1 MTWTLQHPMTSFK
14 LIPRAVA
21 LAATTLVALAAQAAS
36 VQVLVTDADG
46 KPVVDTVVLIEPA
59 IKPVLKPA
67 AAPVVIAQENLR
79 FAPFLTVVPAGSTL
93 RFLNRDS
100 YDHHV
105 RSVPSGPLGSM
116 PAVKS
121 FEMRLDAAESAP
133 AAGGRN
139 SEYDDYKPA
148 APRGKKTG
156 SSQADIKVET
166 AGPIGL
172 GCHLHASMRGQV
184 YVTDTPWFAKT
195 DENGIARIDNVP
207 EGAAQLVLWHPDQ
220 LQDQPAQQVQVTAE
234 ALKAAGKLNFV
245 PRKRRGA

>member
-1 MTWTLQHPMTSFK
+1 MTSSRPT
-14 LIPRAVA
+14 LRA
-21 LAATTLVALAAQAAS
+21 LALALTTLLALNAQAAS

-46 KPVVDTVVLIEPA
+46 KPAIDTVVLIEPA
-59 IKPVLKPA
+59 IKPLLKPP

-79 FAPFLTVVPAGSTL
+79 FAPFLTVVPAGTTL
-93 RFLNRDS
+93 RFLNRDT

-116 PAVKS
+116 PAVKN
-121 FEMRLDAAESAP
+121 FEIRLDAAESAP
-133 AAGGRN
+133 AAVGRK
-139 SEYDDYKPA
+139 SEYDDYQAA
-148 APRGKKTG
+148 APRAKKTG

-220 LQDQPAQQVQVTAE
+220 LQDQPPQPVQVSAE
-234 ALKAAGKLNFV
+234 ALKANGKLNFV

>member
-1 MTWTLQHPMTSFK
+1 MTHLQ
-14 LIPRAVA
+14 LIPRALALAVTTFVA
-21 LAATTLVALAAQAAS
+21 LGAHAAS

-46 KPVVDTVVLIEPA
+46 KPAIDTVVLIEPA
-59 IKPVLKPA
+59 IKPLLKPG
-67 AAPVVIAQENLR
+67 AAPVLIAQENLR
-79 FAPFLTVVPAGSTL
+79 FVPFLTVVPAGTTL

-116 PAVKS
+116 PAVKN
-121 FEMRLDAAESAP
+121 FELRLDGSESA
-133 AAGGRN
+133 AAGGGN
-139 SEYDDYKPA
+139 SGYDEYKSA
-148 APRGKKTG
+148 APRNKKSG
-156 SSQADIKVET
+156 SSQADIKVDA

-172 GCHLHASMRGQV
+172 GCHLHSSMRGQV

-195 DENGIARIDNVP
+195 DENGMARIDNVP

-220 LQDQPAQQVQVTAE
+220 LQEQPPQQVQVSAE
-234 ALKAAGKLNFV
+234 ALKASGKLNFV

>member
-1 MTWTLQHPMTSFK
+1 MSHLER
-14 LIPRAVA
+14 IPRALA
-21 LAATTLVALAAQAAS
+21 LALTTLVALGAQAAS

-46 KPVVDTVVLIEPA
+46 KPAIDTVVLIEPA
-59 IKPVLKPA
+59 IKPLLKPG
-67 AAPVVIAQENLR
+67 AAPVLIAQENLR
-79 FAPFLTVVPAGSTL
+79 FVPFLTVVPAGTTL

-121 FEMRLDAAESAP
+121 FEMRLDAAEVAP
-133 AAGGRN
+133 AGGGRV
-139 SEYDDYKPA
+139 SEYDDPRPT
-148 APRGKKTG
+148 APRKKSG
-156 SSQADIKVET
+156 SSQADIKVDA

-220 LQDQPAQQVQVTAE
+220 LQDQPPQQVQVSAE

-245 PRKRRGA
+245 PRKRRG

>member
-1 MTWTLQHPMTSFK
+1 
-14 LIPRAVA
+14 
-21 LAATTLVALAAQAAS
+21 
-36 VQVLVTDADG
+36 
-46 KPVVDTVVLIEPA
+46 
-59 IKPVLKPA
+59 
-67 AAPVVIAQENLR
+67 VIAQENLR
-79 FAPFLTVVPAGSTL
+79 FAPFLTVVPAGTTL
-93 RFLNRDS
+93 RFLNRDT

-116 PAVKS
+116 PAVKN
-121 FEMRLDAAESAP
+121 FEIRLDAAESAP
-133 AAGGRN
+133 AAGGRV
-139 SEYDDYKPA
+139 SEYGDDRPA
-148 APRGKKTG
+148 PARTKKTG
-156 SSQADIKVET
+156 SSQADIKVEM

-220 LQDQPAQQVQVTAE
+220 LQDQPAQPVQVTAE
-234 ALKAAGKLNFV
+234 ALKAGGKLNFV

>member
-1 MTWTLQHPMTSFK
+1 MTSSRSI
-14 LIPRAVA
+14 LRAVA
-21 LAATTLVALAAQAAS
+21 LAATTLVALGAHAAS

-46 KPVVDTVVLIEPA
+46 KPATDTVVLIEPA
-59 IKPVLKPA
+59 IKPLLKPG
-67 AAPVVIAQENLR
+67 AAPVLIAQENLR
-79 FAPFLTVVPAGSTL
+79 FVPFLTVVPAGSTL

-116 PAVKS
+116 PAVKN
-121 FEMRLDAAESAP
+121 FELRLDGSESAAP
-133 AAGGRN
+133 AGGGN
-139 SEYDDYKPA
+139 TGYDDYKTA
-148 APRGKKTG
+148 APRTKKSG
-156 SSQADIKVET
+156 SSQADIKVD
-166 AGPIGL
+166 AVGPIGL
-172 GCHLHASMRGQV
+172 GCHLHSSMRGQV

-195 DENGIARIDNVP
+195 DENGMARIDNVP

-220 LQDQPAQQVQVTAE
+220 LQDQPPQPVQVSAE